1 MYQSVSSIRI
11 SIYLV
16 IMLFWERCFHIRKSN
31 NIKKTTQQT
40 WNREKKKQQGNQVEI
55 CLGCG
60 ARLGF
65 GIHEWMTS
73 LQFEHLQS
81 CCGFIISFS
90 LLLSHFWC
98 VSSFI
103 RQTPQGWNMCSVCFK
118 HSDASNI
125 LWIYYGFRVWRKIAY
140 ESEMI
145 TCWLHGIRSSS
156 LTHLHTYILAYVWN
170 SCMTLSFILLAF
182 LFMKIIFRTCCS
194 IALSVYIDGIMTIHP
209 FFFRLFPLNIN
220 FVSKYHIIFSHHVL
234 DFICFVCNSYNHTER
249 MRIAFLAVLNRII
262 FVIFFLKSS

>member
-1 MYQSVSSIRI
+1 
-11 SIYLV
+11 
-16 IMLFWERCFHIRKSN
+16 MLFRERCFHIRKSN
-31 NIKKTTQQT
+31 NIKKQHS
-40 WNREKKKQQGNQVEI
+40 RHEIEKKKKKQQGNQVEI

-73 LQFEHLQS
+73 LQFEHWRS

-90 LLLSHFWC
+90 LLLSHFWYC

-156 LTHLHTYILAYVWN
+156 LSHTYTLTYSHMYGTHVWHFH
-170 SCMTLSFILLAF
+170 SFYWHF
-182 LFMKIIFRTCCS
+182 YSWK
-194 IALSVYIDGIMTIHP
+194 
-209 FFFRLFPLNIN
+209 
-220 FVSKYHIIFSHHVL
+220 
-234 DFICFVCNSYNHTER
+234 
-249 MRIAFLAVLNRII
+249 
-262 FVIFFLKSS
+262 